1 MQTLFFTLLAA
12 FSASAMLW
20 FFVWAIW
27 IHAPEGWYGKALGPP
42 AIVARHPEKELVL
55 ARCLAAY
62 RCLKIATI
70 GLLALSVAAGSAW
83 LLTQ

>member
-12 FSASAMLW
+12 FSASAVAW

-42 AIVARHPEKELVL
+42 AIVERHPDQEQNL
-55 ARCLAAY
+55 ARWLAVY
-62 RCLKIATI
+62 RCLKIAAI
-70 GLLALSVAAGSAW
+70 SLFALSIVAGAAW
-83 LLTQ
+83 WLTQ